1 MKKIWLIFF
10 LLCIKMSVAQVREV
24 GLKTGISNSLINIS
38 SIDNNGNSSAYKT
51 DKGQSFY
58 VQLYTQFYNYQNF
71 SLQGGL
77 GMIEKNSDYQ
87 YKIKVPGIVDSLNVN
102 SSVETRSFF
111 IEFDAKLKLLIP
123 ELPKVIP
130 YLLVGP
136 QISFIN
142 KKTNT
147 IPFNIASPIVQGNLG
162 FGADFDFKKIHVFA
176 EYNRLLSL
184 NSNYSEDANYE
195 YQEKTGVFLI
205 GLKFLIKPK
214 NKEI

>member
-1 MKKIWLIFF
+1 MKKIGFVFF
-10 LLCIKMSVAQVREV
+10 LLCIKMGAAQVREV
-24 GLKTGISNSLINIS
+24 GLKTGISNSLIRIS

-87 YKIKVPGIVDSLNVN
+87 YKIKVPGIVDSVNVN
-102 SSVETRSFF
+102 SAVETRSFF

-136 QISFIN
+136 QISFLN

-147 IPFNIASPIVQGNLG
+147 IPFNITSPIVQGNLG